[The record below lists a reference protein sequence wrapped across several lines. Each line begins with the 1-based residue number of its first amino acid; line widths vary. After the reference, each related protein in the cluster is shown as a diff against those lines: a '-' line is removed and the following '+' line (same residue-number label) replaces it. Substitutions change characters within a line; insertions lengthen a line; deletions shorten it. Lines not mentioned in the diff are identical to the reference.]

1 MKSFLAAFVLFT
13 RLPVWKLVTVEKKDY
28 AGILLY
34 WPLVGFLTGSVT
46 WGSMTLF
53 AMAMPLLPACILAVC
68 ARLLLTGAL
77 HEDGL
82 ADFFD
87 GFGGGYDKSGILR
100 IMKDSH
106 IGSYGTIGL
115 IAYFLLYVSL
125 LYSFGS
131 AGIPGI
137 ILGADVL
144 SKLCSAIMID
154 TLPYA
159 RNEEESK
166 VKVLYRHIHFYEFA
180 VMTLFCLAVLWL
192 LEAPFAALIP
202 AVSTSFCL
210 RRYFKRKIG
219 GYTGDCC
226 GATFLLTELAFY
238 IGALTIYTHKIL

>member
-1 MKSFLAAFVLFT
+1 MKSFLAAFILFT
-13 RLPVWKLVTVEKKDY
+13 RLPIWKLVVLEKKDY

-34 WPLVGFLTGSVT
+34 WPLVGFLTGSIT

-87 GFGGGYDKSGILR
+87 GFGGGHTKSDILR

-106 IGSYGTIGL
+106 IGSYGTMGL

-144 SKLCSAIMID
+144 SKLCSAITIN
-154 TLPYA
+154 TLSYA

-166 VKVLYRHIHFYEFA
+166 VKVLYRSIHLYEF
-180 VMTLFCLAVLWL
+180 VGVTLFCLAILWL

-202 AVSTSFCL
+202 AILTCCCL
-210 RRYFKRKIG
+210 RQYFKRKIG

-238 IGALTIYTHKIL
+238 LGALTIYTY